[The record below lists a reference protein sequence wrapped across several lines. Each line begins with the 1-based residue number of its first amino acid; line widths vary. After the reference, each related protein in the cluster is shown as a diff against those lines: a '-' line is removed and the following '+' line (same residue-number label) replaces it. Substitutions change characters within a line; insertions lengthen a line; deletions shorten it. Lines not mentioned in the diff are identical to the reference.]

1 MGTNLGYL
9 VLIISN
15 LITTNYQYSVVG
27 FFMLRIVKVYE
38 RSRKL
43 VERQGYKRDRENK

>member
-1 MGTNLGYL
+1 MESELGYK
-9 VLIISN
+9 LIMHN
-15 LITTNYQYSVVG
+15 APKTNYQYSVVG